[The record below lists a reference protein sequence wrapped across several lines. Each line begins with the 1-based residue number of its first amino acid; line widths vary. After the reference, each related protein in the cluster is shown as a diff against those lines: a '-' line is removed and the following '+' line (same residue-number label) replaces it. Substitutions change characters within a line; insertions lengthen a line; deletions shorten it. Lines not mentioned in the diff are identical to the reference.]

1 MQDTI
6 YMIANQTDIP
16 KEHVI
21 NAWSILRNPDRKD
34 VAIASDNIHPNL
46 KGMGEVAQ
54 EFFNKMSLS

>member
-1 MQDTI
+1 
-6 YMIANQTDIP
+6 MIANQTDIP